1 MKRRIA
7 AVLLVVLMALSG
19 CQSSGGAG
27 AKKAV
32 SIATAAMGGGYYS
45 LGIGISEILKANI
58 DNLDVTVE
66 VTGGTV
72 ENPGLVN
79 SGECDLG
86 IANTDM
92 AYFASIG
99 EEPFDVASTNL
110 AGWFG
115 GAAGGVV
122 HYCVLESSGISTIDD
137 LVGKTIAVGPQGNST
152 SLFLR
157 KVLETAGHGWNDIT
171 PSYMSFSEG
180 MQALS
185 DGKVDMAIA
194 SAYPPVS
201 AVQELA
207 ATGKAYRILEFD
219 DTFRA
224 TFLEMYPYYSEFV
237 IPANSYDGQPNEI
250 KTLSTENMTIV
261 NKDLDEELVYQKTK
275 AIFENLD
282 TLKISATSAATMTL
296 EGAPAT
302 GIELHPGAARYY
314 REMGVLD

>member
-7 AVLLVVLMALSG
+7 AILLVGLMTLSG
-19 CQSSGGAG
+19 CQTPGGAG
-27 AKKAV
+27 TKKAV

-45 LGIGISEILKANI
+45 LGIGISEILKSNI

-92 AYFASIG
+92 AYFAPIG
-99 EEPFDVASTNL
+99 EEPFETANSNL

-122 HYCVLESSGISTIDD
+122 HYCVLESSGITTIDD
-137 LVGKTIAVGPQGNST
+137 LVGRTIAVGPQGNST

-157 KVLETAGHGWNDIT
+157 KVLEAAGHSWDDIT

-207 ATGKAYRILEFD
+207 ASGKAYRILEFD
-219 DTFRA
+219 DEFRA
-224 TFLEMYPYYSEFV
+224 AFLELYPYYSEFV
-237 IPANSYDGQPNEI
+237 IPANSYDGQPDAV

-261 NKDLDEELVYQKTK
+261 NKDLDEELVYQMTK
-275 AIFENLD
+275 AVFENLD
-282 TLKISATSAATMTL
+282 TLKASATSAATMTL

-314 REMGVLD
+314 REMGVLE